1 MYNQTMKIHKYL
13 SLNLYAFGVVIIQ
26 IIAFTVYLWID
37 YLTDSYWENNLAYHT
52 TITLWLIIFDLPIY
66 SPLLFLYFII
76 ELILQ
81 KLNKK
86 IPKIEFKTKLGNIA
100 HAILFY
106 IFILLSSY
114 ISLILHI
121 LKKLPPIPD

>member
-1 MYNQTMKIHKYL
+1 MYNQNMKIHKYL
-13 SLNLYAFGVVIIQ
+13 SLNLYAFGVIIIQ

-37 YLTDSYWENNLAYHT
+37 YLTDNYGENNLAFYIS
-52 TITLWLIIFDLPIY
+52 ITLGLIIFRLPIY

-86 IPKIEFKTKLGNIA
+86 IPKIEFKTKVGNFT

-106 IFILLSSY
+106 IFILLSGC